1 MFLRIKKYLV
11 INLDKI
17 EQVVIKDGKLKFFTG
32 IDVERFEVELSEESA
47 EFILAGLYGFKMY
60 DNKMA
65 DQLQDMISDYLIEN
79 C

>member
-32 IDVERFEVELSEESA
+32 IDVERFEVELNEESA